1 MKKIIVSLLSL
12 SMLFLGGCSSSSS
25 ESASTSTAS
34 STEETTATDLLT
46 TIKEKG
52 VITVATEGDW
62 SPYTYHDQ
70 ETNELVGFDVEL
82 GKMIADK
89 LGVSVEY
96 KETDWDSILAG
107 VQTGVFD
114 LGINGVTYTDERAES
129 FNFSEPYLYDQT
141 VLIVLEDNDDIHSF
155 EDLNGKISTNSPGS
169 SYAEMGE
176 EYGATVTYINTFA
189 DTIQLLQRGDAD
201 ATINSLSVFNEY
213 VNEKGESAG
222 IKIVDETEPEKTVIA
237 AQKSDSTTSLIEE
250 VNKILDELRNDGS
263 LSELSIKYFGYDATS
278 IAE

>member
-1 MKKIIVSLLSL
+1 MKKGLLSLISL
-12 SMLFLGGCSSSSS
+12 SMLLLVGCSSNS
-25 ESASTSTAS
+25 SASTESSAS
-34 STEETTATDLLT
+34 ATSEASADLLS

-62 SPYTYHDQ
+62 SPYTYHD
-70 ETNELVGFDVEL
+70 ESTNELVGFDVEL
-82 GKMIADK
+82 AKMIADK
-89 LGVSVEY
+89 LGVTVEY

-107 VQTGVFD
+107 VQSGVFD
-114 LGINGVTYTDERAES
+114 LAINGVTYTDERAEA

-155 EDLNGKISTNSPGS
+155 EDLNGKVSTNSPGS

-176 EYGATVTYINTFA
+176 EYGATVNYINTFA

-201 ATINSLSVFNEY
+201 ATINSLSVFNDY
-213 VNEKGESAG
+213 VNEKGDSAG
-222 IKIVDETEPEKTVIA
+222 IKIVDETDPEKTVIA

-250 VNKILDELRNDGS
+250 INKILDELRNDGS
-263 LSELSIKYFGYDATS
+263 LEELSNKYFGYDATKLP
-278 IAE
+278 E

>member
-1 MKKIIVSLLSL
+1 MKKVIVSLLSL

-25 ESASTSTAS
+25 ESTSTASASSEEASTST
-34 STEETTATDLLT
+34 DLLE

-52 VITVATEGDW
+52 VLTVATEGDW

-70 ETNELVGFDVEL
+70 DTNELVGFDVEL

-263 LSELSIKYFGYDATS
+263 LSELSIKYFGYDATKL
-278 IAE
+278 AE

>member
-1 MKKIIVSLLSL
+1 MKKVIVSLLSL

-25 ESASTSTAS
+25 ESASTASTSSEEAS
-34 STEETTATDLLT
+34 TSTDLLE

-52 VITVATEGDW
+52 VLTVATEGDW

-70 ETNELVGFDVEL
+70 DTNELVGFDVEL

-237 AQKSDSTTSLIEE
+237 AQKSDSTTSLIAEI
-250 VNKILDELRNDGS
+250 NKILDELRNDGS
-263 LSELSIKYFGYDATS
+263 LSELSIKYFGYDATKL
-278 IAE
+278 AE